1 MKKRITV
8 LAAFSLLVLSG
19 LAQAQNTQPLAV
31 FPYIWQTTNVPLYS
45 ENVDNLCTTDI
56 VDSICQVDQN
66 AGVLTTKEVPYSGT
80 VPYSGIV
87 SGETTYAGS
96 VPYTG
101 SVPYGGSVPY
111 SGEVPYSGTAS
122 YSGSVPYSG
131 ETYYSGPLPI
141 KASGSVQI
149 NTYENTETFTYAVT
163 APLCQPG
170 VNKGCCTAVGNPDDG
185 SVTLVCQKIDPTTL
199 IDNSTFTYDI
209 CQATTLDVPWTFES
223 TGQYDGYVPY
233 SGTASYEG
241 SVSYSGTAPFSGSAS
256 YSGAASFSGTT
267 SYSGTVPFTA
277 DYSGSVNYSG
287 NSVCEY
293 KEYASTDV
301 IFQEGNVILDCP
313 EQPDVP
319 SQEVTFKTLVTR
331 AKVGDVIRLDATG
344 WTPGSS
350 VSYMIIV
357 QHAKPGKGYK
367 NVFVKT
373 KKPVKGQTTPGADG
387 VFTVT
392 SINLKD
398 GTLVDLQDDGYV
410 LDQPG
415 SYRFKFKVWDA
426 TGKSAGKIVTRVVSV
441 TE

>member
-1 MKKRITV
+1 MEPNGAVAV
-8 LAAFSLLVLSG
+8 LVVDDNEDIRETLALVLSG
-19 LAQAQNTQPLAV
+19 CGYRCESAKNGVEAMQRVRRARFDAV
-31 FPYIWQTTNVPLYS
+31 VTDLEMPEMDGIALTRELRQSFS
-45 ENVDNLCTTDI
+45 NLPVMIMTGHSDDDHRETAFR
-56 VDSICQVDQN
+56 
-66 AGVLTTKEVPYSGT
+66 AGAREFLGKPFEM
-80 VPYSGIV
+80 
-87 SGETTYAGS
+87 
-96 VPYTG
+96 
-101 SVPYGGSVPY
+101 
-111 SGEVPYSGTAS
+111 
-122 YSGSVPYSG
+122 
-131 ETYYSGPLPI
+131 
-141 KASGSVQI
+141 
-149 NTYENTETFTYAVT
+149 
-163 APLCQPG
+163 
-170 VNKGCCTAVGNPDDG
+170 GNPDDG

-233 SGTASYEG
+233 NGTASYNG
-241 SVSYSGTAPFSGSAS
+241 SVDYSGTAPFSGSAS
-256 YSGAASFSGTT
+256 YSGTASFSGTA

-350 VSYMIIV
+350 VSYMIMV

-373 KKPVKGQTTPGADG
+373 KKPVKGQTVPGADG

-415 SYRFKFKVWDA
+415 SYRFTFKVWDA
-426 TGKSAGKIVTRVVSV
+426 SGKSAGKIVSRVVSV